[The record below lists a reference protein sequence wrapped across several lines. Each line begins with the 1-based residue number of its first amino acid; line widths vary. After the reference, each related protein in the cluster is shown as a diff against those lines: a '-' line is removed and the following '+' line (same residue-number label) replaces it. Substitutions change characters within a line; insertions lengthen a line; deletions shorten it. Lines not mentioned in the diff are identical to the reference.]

1 MRILA
6 RHFLSRYLRL
16 FVAILGTSVL
26 AISVIE
32 VLLNFEEIF
41 DHFHGASG
49 LAHYLALRIPSYYLR
64 DLLPLTS
71 FAAAFF
77 CFGLAARAHEVTA
90 IRTGGLSTRRVAMPL
105 LLTAAGLSLA
115 TLLVNETLVLYTAR
129 EWTRIENPGE
139 EITFRRGS
147 FWYHRGNVIY
157 NVREADRE
165 SGTLRG
171 VSVFETSPE
180 GRLLR
185 STRAELVQVREGRS
199 WHFPEATARIF
210 DPERPGAPPR
220 IEHLRDATFEVA
232 DARDLAL
239 LDARARHLSLPDLR
253 EYVRVQQAEAR
264 DVTRYRGILHERLAD
279 PLAVLVFALLATPLG
294 LSVERT
300 RSIATAAVVGIA
312 LLGVFYAARTSAALF
327 AAGGVAAAAFAPWI
341 VLGAFAAIGA
351 WRFAR
356 E

>member
-6 RHFLSRYLRL
+6 RHFLSRYLQL
-16 FVAILGTSVL
+16 FGAILLTSTL

-32 VLLNFEEIF
+32 VLLNFEEVF
-41 DHFHGASG
+41 DHFDGASG

-64 DLLPLTS
+64 DLVPLTS

-77 CFGLAARAHEVTA
+77 CFGLAARAREVTA
-90 IRTGGLSTRRVAMPL
+90 LRTGGLSSRRVALPVL
-105 LLTAAGLSLA
+105 LAAAGLSLA
-115 TLLVNETLVLYTAR
+115 TLFLNETLVLHTAR
-129 EWTRIENPGE
+129 EWSRIENPGE
-139 EITFRRGS
+139 EITYRRGS

-157 NVREADRE
+157 NVREADPE

-185 STRAELVQVREGRS
+185 STRAEVVRVEEGRS
-199 WHFPEATARIF
+199 WHFAEATARVF
-210 DPERPGAPPR
+210 DPDEPGAPPR
-220 IEHLRDATFEVA
+220 IEHLRDATLEVA

-239 LDARARHLSLPDLR
+239 LDARARHLSLRDLALYIEAQAADGR
-253 EYVRVQQAEAR
+253 E
-264 DVTRYRGILHERLAD
+264 VTRYRGILHERLAE
-279 PLAVLVFALLATPLG
+279 PLTVLVFALLATPLG

-300 RSIATAAVVGIA
+300 RSMATAAVVGVA
-312 LLGVFYAARTSAALF
+312 LLGAFFAVRTVASLF
-327 AAGGVAAAAFAPWI
+327 AAGGVAAAAPAPWL
-341 VLGAFAAIGA
+341 VLGAFAALGA